1 MLCASFKHL
10 LNENSDLLRS
20 ARCSSVL
27 CILVQSEKCIFF
39 FLLLIQPMM
48 EHVRIHPELVT
59 GSKDHELDPRRYIHI
74 PSAIKEVY
82 K

>member
-1 MLCASFKHL
+1 MY
-10 LNENSDLLRS
+10 
-20 ARCSSVL
+20 
-27 CILVQSEKCIFF
+27 FF

-82 K
+82 KWSDFSWVISEGLQ